1 MLFDLRSRGRRT
13 TVRVVYG
20 GLAVLFVFAFVGFGV
35 GTGLG
40 GNLSVSSLFGSEA
53 KETTYTKQVA
63 QARKRTT
70 REPTSAAA
78 WLARAEAELRQSAE
92 PEYSN
97 VNSTTGGFTPKGKKL
112 LGAARRSWEE
122 YLRLE
127 PKNPSAAL
135 AKRMSNVLGEGGAE
149 QPAAEVRALQLV
161 IASEPPSA
169 ALYAALAQYSYMAG
183 NKRQGDLAGEK
194 ALELAP
200 KAKRAE
206 LKGQLAALKK
216 NGGHL
221 NSSAASTAEGS
232 GEG

>member
-40 GNLSVSSLFGSEA
+40 GNLNIGTLFGSEA

-63 QARKRTT
+63 AARKRTK
-70 REPTSAAA
+70 REPANAAA

-97 VNSTTGGFTPKGKKL
+97 VNSSVGGFTSKGKKL
-112 LGAARRSWEE
+112 LGEVQRSWEE

-127 PKNPSAAL
+127 PKNPSPAL
-135 AKRMSNVLGEGGAE
+135 AKKMSNVLGEGGAE
-149 QPAAEVRALQLV
+149 QATAEVRALQLV
-161 IASEPPSA
+161 IASEPPSD
-169 ALYAALAQYSYMAG
+169 ALYAALAQYSYMSG
-183 NKRQGDLAGEK
+183 NKRQGDLAAEK

-200 KAKRAE
+200 KTKRAE

-216 NGGHL
+216 NGGHAT
-221 NSSAASTAEGS
+221 SSAAGTAE
-232 GEG
+232 EG